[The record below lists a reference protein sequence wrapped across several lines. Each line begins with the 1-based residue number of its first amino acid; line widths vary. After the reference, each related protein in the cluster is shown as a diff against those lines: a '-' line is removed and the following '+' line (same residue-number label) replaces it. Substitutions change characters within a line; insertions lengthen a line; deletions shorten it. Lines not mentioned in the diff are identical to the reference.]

1 MGVIS
6 VEEAQILAAEITR
19 LTAENGEL
27 QHQVDFLLRERLDT
41 RNLQQEARKRAA
53 EKVPLTVQEQARQES

>member
-19 LTAENGEL
+19 LTAEKGEL
-27 QHQVDFLLRERLDT
+27 QRQVDFLLRERLDT

-53 EKVPLTVQEQARQES
+53 EKVLLTVQEQARQES